1 MANIII
7 AGVDGSETATLA
19 AQRAAEAAEAYGG
32 SLHIVSAYGPG
43 EQRTLSD
50 GVEKVVI
57 NLREDA
63 ERTSAEA
70 AEALRSQF
78 PSLEVTTSVVSGS
91 PADGLVSEA
100 DRLEARLIVVGN
112 RRVQGPAR
120 ILGSIARTVAAN
132 ASCDVYVANTRQNQ
146 HLP

>member
-57 NLREDA
+57 NLRDDA
-63 ERTSAEA
+63 ERTSTEA

-78 PSLEVTTSVVSGS
+78 PSLEVTASVVSGS

-132 ASCDVYVANTRQNQ
+132 ASCDVYVANTRQG
-146 HLP
+146 

>member
-57 NLREDA
+57 NLRDDA
-63 ERTSAEA
+63 ERICSEA

-78 PSLEVTTSVVSGS
+78 PSLEVTASVVSGS

-132 ASCDVYVANTRQNQ
+132 ASCDVYVANTRQG
-146 HLP
+146 